1 MQNKWHANMKSFIN
15 LDSKKIAIISSFSVI
30 YAVFRIIPSFPVVG
44 VPGASFSLGDVL
56 VPIYGIFLGPTV
68 GFASIMLGT
77 FLGFVF
83 GKPPIFLGWDFLPAA
98 SATLFIGLMMRN
110 KRMIS
115 AILFLIALTVFLLLP
130 YTEIFISL
138 NEQVKI
144 PFNWMHII
152 ALLLIISPIG
162 RSAVKSILNFNTS
175 FAIERRELTGFFI
188 IAISSTLFQHII
200 GGIMFQTTFGI
211 YLGAIEKEAFPG
223 IWQVIFYV
231 YPIERIAIAILA
243 TIVGVPVIKSLK
255 RSGLEQ
261 RF

>member
-1 MQNKWHANMKSFIN
+1 MQNNRYSNMKSLIN

-30 YAVFRIIPSFPVVG
+30 YGISRIIPSFPVVG

-56 VPIYGIFLGPTV
+56 IPIYGIFLGPTL

-98 SATLFIGLMMRN
+98 SATLFVGLMMRN

-115 AILFLIALTVFLLLP
+115 AVLFLIALTIFLLLP
-130 YTEIFISL
+130 YTEILISL
-138 NEQVKI
+138 NEQVQI

-162 RSAVKSILNFNTS
+162 KSAIRSISNNTS
-175 FAIERRELTGFFI
+175 SFIVGFFI
-188 IAISSTLFQHII
+188 IGITSTLFQHII
-200 GGIMFQTTFGI
+200 GGIMFQTTLGI
-211 YLGAIEKEAFPG
+211 YLGAIEADAFPR

-255 RSGLEQ
+255 RSGLAQ

>member
-1 MQNKWHANMKSFIN
+1 MKSLIN

-30 YAVFRIIPSFPVVG
+30 YGISRIIPSFPVVG

-56 VPIYGIFLGPTV
+56 IPIYGIFLGPTL

-98 SATLFIGLMMRN
+98 SATLFVGLMMRN

-115 AILFLIALTVFLLLP
+115 AVLFLIALTIFLLLP
-130 YTEIFISL
+130 YTEILISL
-138 NEQVKI
+138 NEQVQI

-162 RSAVKSILNFNTS
+162 KSAIRSISNNTS
-175 FAIERRELTGFFI
+175 SFIVGFFI
-188 IAISSTLFQHII
+188 IAITSTLFQHII
-200 GGIMFQTTFGI
+200 GGIMFQTTLGI
-211 YLGAIEKEAFPG
+211 YLGAIEADAFPR

-255 RSGLEQ
+255 RSGLAQ

>member
-1 MQNKWHANMKSFIN
+1 MKSLIN

-30 YAVFRIIPSFPVVG
+30 YGISRIIPSFPVVG

-56 VPIYGIFLGPTV
+56 IPIYGIFLGPTL

-98 SATLFIGLMMRN
+98 SATLFVGLMMRN

-115 AILFLIALTVFLLLP
+115 AVLFLIALIIFLSLP
-130 YTEIFISL
+130 YTEILISL
-138 NEQVKI
+138 NEQVQI

-162 RSAVKSILNFNTS
+162 KSAIRSISNNTS
-175 FAIERRELTGFFI
+175 SFIVGFFI
-188 IAISSTLFQHII
+188 IAITSTLFQHII
-200 GGIMFQTTFGI
+200 GGIMFQTTLGI
-211 YLGAIEKEAFPG
+211 YLGAIEADAFPR

-255 RSGLEQ
+255 RSGLAQ

>member
-1 MQNKWHANMKSFIN
+1 MQNNRYSNMKSLIN
-15 LDSKKIAIISSFSVI
+15 LNSKKIAIISSFSVI
-30 YAVFRIIPSFPVVG
+30 YGISRIIPSFPVVG

-56 VPIYGIFLGPTV
+56 IPIYGIFLGPTL

-98 SATLFIGLMMRN
+98 SATLFVGLMMRN

-115 AILFLIALTVFLLLP
+115 AVLFLIALTIFLLLP
-130 YTEIFISL
+130 YTEILISL
-138 NEQVKI
+138 NEQVQI

-162 RSAVKSILNFNTS
+162 KSAIRSISNNTS
-175 FAIERRELTGFFI
+175 SFIVGFFI
-188 IAISSTLFQHII
+188 IAITSTLFQHII
-200 GGIMFQTTFGI
+200 GGIMFQTTLGI
-211 YLGAIEKEAFPG
+211 YLGAIEADAFPR

-255 RSGLEQ
+255 RSGLAQ

>member
-1 MQNKWHANMKSFIN
+1 MQNNRYSNMKSLIN

-30 YAVFRIIPSFPVVG
+30 YGISRIIPSFPVVG

-56 VPIYGIFLGPTV
+56 IPIYGIFLGPTL

-98 SATLFIGLMMRN
+98 SATLFVGLMMRN

-115 AILFLIALTVFLLLP
+115 AVLFLIALTIFLLLP
-130 YTEIFISL
+130 YTEILISL
-138 NEQVKI
+138 NEQVQI

-162 RSAVKSILNFNTS
+162 KSAIRSISDNTS
-175 FAIERRELTGFFI
+175 SFIVGFFI
-188 IAISSTLFQHII
+188 IAITSTLFQHII
-200 GGIMFQTTFGI
+200 GGIMFQTTLGI
-211 YLGAIEKEAFPG
+211 YLGAIEADAFPR

-255 RSGLEQ
+255 RSGLAQ

>member
-1 MQNKWHANMKSFIN
+1 MQNNRYSNMKSLIN
-15 LDSKKIAIISSFSVI
+15 LDSIKIAIISSFSVI
-30 YAVFRIIPSFPVVG
+30 YGISRIIPSFPVVG

-56 VPIYGIFLGPTV
+56 IPIYGIFLGPTL

-98 SATLFIGLMMRN
+98 SATLFVGLMMRN

-115 AILFLIALTVFLLLP
+115 AVLFLIALTIFLLLP
-130 YTEIFISL
+130 YTEILISL
-138 NEQVKI
+138 NEQVQI

-162 RSAVKSILNFNTS
+162 KSAIRSISNNTS
-175 FAIERRELTGFFI
+175 SFIVGFFI
-188 IAISSTLFQHII
+188 IAITSTLFQHII
-200 GGIMFQTTFGI
+200 GGIMFQTTLGI
-211 YLGAIEKEAFPG
+211 YLGAIEADAFPR

-255 RSGLEQ
+255 RSGLAQ

>member
-1 MQNKWHANMKSFIN
+1 MQNNRYSNMKSLIN

-30 YAVFRIIPSFPVVG
+30 YGISRIIPSFPVVG

-56 VPIYGIFLGPTV
+56 IPIYGIFLGPTL

-98 SATLFIGLMMRN
+98 SATLFVGLMMRN

-115 AILFLIALTVFLLLP
+115 AVLFLIALTIFLLLP
-130 YTEIFISL
+130 YTEILISL
-138 NEQVKI
+138 NEQVQI

-162 RSAVKSILNFNTS
+162 KSAIRSISNNTS
-175 FAIERRELTGFFI
+175 SFVVGFFI
-188 IAISSTLFQHII
+188 IAITSTLFQHII
-200 GGIMFQTTFGI
+200 GGIMFQTTLGI
-211 YLGAIEKEAFPG
+211 YLGAIEADAFPR

-255 RSGLEQ
+255 RSGLAQ

>member
-1 MQNKWHANMKSFIN
+1 MRNNRYSNMKSLIN
-15 LDSKKIAIISSFSVI
+15 LDRKKIAIISSFSVI
-30 YAVFRIIPSFPVVG
+30 YGISRIIPSFPVVG

-56 VPIYGIFLGPTV
+56 IPIYGIFLGPTL

-98 SATLFIGLMMRN
+98 SATLFVGLMMRN

-115 AILFLIALTVFLLLP
+115 AVLFLIALTIFLLLP
-130 YTEIFISL
+130 YTEILISL
-138 NEQVKI
+138 NEQVQI

-162 RSAVKSILNFNTS
+162 KSAIRSISNNTS
-175 FAIERRELTGFFI
+175 SFIVGFFI
-188 IAISSTLFQHII
+188 IAITSTLFKHII
-200 GGIMFQTTFGI
+200 GGIMFQTTLGI
-211 YLGAIEKEAFPG
+211 YLGAIEADAFPR

-255 RSGLEQ
+255 RSGLAQ

>member
-1 MQNKWHANMKSFIN
+1 MQNNKYSNMKSLIN

-30 YAVFRIIPSFPVVG
+30 YGISRIIPSFPVVG

-56 VPIYGIFLGPTV
+56 IPIYGIFLGPTL

-98 SATLFIGLMMRN
+98 SATLFVGLMMRN

-115 AILFLIALTVFLLLP
+115 AVLFLIALTIFLLLP
-130 YTEIFISL
+130 YTEILISL
-138 NEQVKI
+138 NEQVQI

-162 RSAVKSILNFNTS
+162 KSAIRSISNNTS
-175 FAIERRELTGFFI
+175 SFIVGFFI
-188 IAISSTLFQHII
+188 IAITSTLFQHII
-200 GGIMFQTTFGI
+200 GGIMFQTTLGI
-211 YLGAIEKEAFPG
+211 YLGAIEADAFPR

-255 RSGLEQ
+255 RSGLAQ

>member
-1 MQNKWHANMKSFIN
+1 MQNNRYSNMKSLIN

-30 YAVFRIIPSFPVVG
+30 YGISRIIPSFPVVG

-56 VPIYGIFLGPTV
+56 IPIYGIFLGPTL

-98 SATLFIGLMMRN
+98 SATLFVGLMMRN

-115 AILFLIALTVFLLLP
+115 AVLFLIALTIFLLLP
-130 YTEIFISL
+130 YTEILISL
-138 NEQVKI
+138 NEQVQI

-162 RSAVKSILNFNTS
+162 KSAIRSISNNTS
-175 FAIERRELTGFFI
+175 SFIVGFFI
-188 IAISSTLFQHII
+188 IAITSTLFQHII
-200 GGIMFQTTFGI
+200 GGIMFQTTLGI
-211 YLGAIEKEAFPG
+211 YLGAIEADAFPR

-255 RSGLEQ
+255 RSGLAQ

>member
-1 MQNKWHANMKSFIN
+1 MRNNRYSNMKSLIN

-30 YAVFRIIPSFPVVG
+30 YGISRIIPSFPVVG

-56 VPIYGIFLGPTV
+56 IPIYGIFLGPTL

-98 SATLFIGLMMRN
+98 SATLFVGLMMRN

-115 AILFLIALTVFLLLP
+115 AVLFLIALIIFLSLP
-130 YTEIFISL
+130 YTEILISL
-138 NEQVKI
+138 NEQVQI

-162 RSAVKSILNFNTS
+162 KSAIRSISNNTS
-175 FAIERRELTGFFI
+175 SFIVGFFI
-188 IAISSTLFQHII
+188 IAITSTLFQHII
-200 GGIMFQTTFGI
+200 GGIMFQTTLGI
-211 YLGAIEKEAFPG
+211 YLGAIEADAFPR

-255 RSGLEQ
+255 RSGLAQ

>member
-1 MQNKWHANMKSFIN
+1 
-15 LDSKKIAIISSFSVI
+15 
-30 YAVFRIIPSFPVVG
+30 
-44 VPGASFSLGDVL
+44 
-56 VPIYGIFLGPTV
+56 
-68 GFASIMLGT
+68 MLGT

-98 SATLFIGLMMRN
+98 SATLFVGLMMRN

-115 AILFLIALTVFLLLP
+115 AVLFLIALIIFLSLP
-130 YTEIFISL
+130 YTEILISL
-138 NEQVKI
+138 NEQVQI

-162 RSAVKSILNFNTS
+162 KSAIRSISNNTS
-175 FAIERRELTGFFI
+175 SFIVGFFI
-188 IAISSTLFQHII
+188 IAITSTLFQHII
-200 GGIMFQTTFGI
+200 GGIMFQTTLGI
-211 YLGAIEKEAFPG
+211 YLGAIEADAFPR

-255 RSGLEQ
+255 RSGLAQ

>member
-1 MQNKWHANMKSFIN
+1 MKSFID

-56 VPIYGIFLGPTV
+56 VPIYGIFLGPTI

-77 FLGFVF
+77 FLGFVL
-83 GKPPIFLGWDFLPAA
+83 GKPLVFLGWDFLPAA
-98 SATLFIGLMMRN
+98 SATLFIGLIMRN

-115 AILFLIALTVFLLLP
+115 AILFLISLTVFLVLP
-130 YTEIFISL
+130 YSEIFISL
-138 NEQVKI
+138 NEQVQI

-162 RSAVKSILNFNTS
+162 KLAAKSISDNTS
-175 FAIERRELTGFFI
+175 SFIIGFFI
-188 IAISSTLFQHII
+188 IAIASTLFQHVI
-200 GGIMFQTTFGI
+200 GGIMFQTILGI
-211 YLGAIEKEAFPG
+211 YLGTIEAEAFPG

-261 RF
+261 QF